1 MKTVAVYTNDKKDG
15 DFSVTKRVLDCLSGK
30 CSVVTPGD
38 CASFDEMCAKADAL
52 IVLGG
57 DGTLLRT
64 SRKASRHGLPVL
76 GINMGKVGYLAEIEP
91 EKIEESLQRF
101 LDGKYKIEERFM
113 IKAEINR
120 GGRVIK
126 KYNALNDIVVCSSWF
141 KKLVSMDLY
150 VDDGFVASY
159 DADGIVVATP
169 TGSTAYSLSAGGP
182 ITDSGMELMIVTPIC
197 AHTLSS
203 RPVIVPADKKITIE
217 VKKNKNR
224 KSALTVDGQDTAE
237 LEAGDK
243 LEISASHIKAKFI
256 RINGMNFYEILR
268 KKLSN

>member
-1 MKTVAVYTNDKKDG
+1 M
-15 DFSVTKRVLDCLSGK
+15 
-30 CSVVTPGD
+30 
-38 CASFDEMCAKADAL
+38 
-52 IVLGG
+52 
-57 DGTLLRT
+57 
-64 SRKASRHGLPVL
+64 PVL
-76 GINMGKVGYLAEIEP
+76 GINLGKVGYLAEIEP
-91 EKIEESLQRF
+91 EKIEDSLQRF

-113 IKAEINR
+113 IKAEINHN
-120 GGRVIK
+120 GSVIK

-150 VDDGFVASY
+150 VDDSFVASY
-159 DADGIVVATP
+159 DADGIIVATP

-203 RPVIVPADKKITIE
+203 RPVIVPKDKKITIE

-224 KSALTVDGQDTAE
+224 KSALIVDGQDTAE

-243 LEISASHIKAKFI
+243 LEISASYMKAKFI

-268 KKLSN
+268 KKLSD